1 MDFGNLYKDI
11 TQAYTWIP
19 KKLDK
24 AGRAF
29 PPLRVA
35 VVITHFCNLRCEFC
49 MVVSPENI
57 ERAKRMQPHV
67 LTLDEI
73 KSIADQL
80 PRYSVVTVTGGEP
93 TARYDFMDII
103 RYVSRKHK
111 GHFVTNG
118 TVLNDEKLS
127 EVISLGAPS
136 IISSGLMSVGVSIEG
151 PEEFHDHIVKI
162 KGAYKKTVR
171 TIQTLGEAKRKQKK
185 KFPIIDLKVVIT
197 DENINSLVDI
207 FKLAEDAGSDLV
219 SYQIVNNQQSS
230 YGIEGSGDP
239 KAHMKVPPPVRPI
252 DAKLLREVCE
262 ELSARSKANSVTKV
276 RFNPIMPFDDIV
288 DHYQNTPD
296 LEHFTCNV
304 VWSTM
309 HIGPYGDVFPCFSYN
324 MGNVRKNSLMEIWN
338 GDKYRKF
345 RQQLQQAGIFRGC
358 IGCCMISYKTPN
370 GASNRINN
378 TGERAV
384 HQITGYHP
392 RPSA

>member
-1 MDFGNLYKDI
+1 
-11 TQAYTWIP
+11 
-19 KKLDK
+19 
-24 AGRAF
+24 
-29 PPLRVA
+29 
-35 VVITHFCNLRCEFC
+35 

-73 KSIADQL
+73 KGIADQL
-80 PRYSVVTVTGGEP
+80 PRYSVLTITGGEP

-103 RYVSRKHK
+103 RYVSKKHK

-118 TVLNDEKLS
+118 TVLNDQKLG

-136 IISSGLMSVGVSIEG
+136 LVSSGLMSVGVSIEG
-151 PEEFHDHIVKI
+151 PEEFHDQIVKI

-171 TIQTLGEAKRKQKK
+171 TIQTLAEEKRRQKK
-185 KFPIIDLKVVIT
+185 KFPIVDLKVVIT

-207 FKLAEDAGSDLV
+207 FKLAEDAGVDLV
-219 SYQIVNNQQSS
+219 SYQVVNNQPSS

-252 DAKLLREVCE
+252 DGKLLRQVCE
-262 ELSARSKANSVTKV
+262 ELSARSKANPITKV
-276 RFNPIMPFDDIV
+276 RFNPIMPIDDIV
-288 DHYQNTPD
+288 DHYENTPD

-338 GDKYRKF
+338 GDRYRKF

-370 GASNRINN
+370 GASNRILNN
-378 TGERAV
+378 TGGKAI
-384 HQITGYHP
+384 HQIKVKN
-392 RPSA
+392 

>member
-1 MDFGNLYKDI
+1 MDFGNLYKDL
-11 TQAYTWIP
+11 TQAYTLVP
-19 KKLDK
+19 KKFDK

-57 ERAKRMQPHV
+57 ERAKKMQPHV

-103 RYVSRKHK
+103 RYVSAKHK

-118 TVLNDEKLS
+118 TVLNDEKLA
-127 EVISLGAPS
+127 EVISLGAPNLL
-136 IISSGLMSVGVSIEG
+136 SSGLMSVGVSIEG

-171 TIQTLGEAKRKQKK
+171 TIRTLGEEKKKQKK
-185 KFPIIDLKVVIT
+185 KFPIVDLKVVIT
-197 DENINSLVDI
+197 DENIHSLVDI
-207 FKLAEDAGSDLV
+207 FKLAEESGADLV
-219 SYQIVNNQQSS
+219 SFQVVNNQQSS
-230 YGIEGSGDP
+230 YGIEGTGDP

-252 DAKLLREVCE
+252 DPDQLRAVCE
-262 ELSARSKANSVTKV
+262 ELQARSKVHAVTKV
-276 RFNPIMPFDDIV
+276 RFNPIMPVDDIV

-296 LEHFTCNV
+296 LDHFTCNV

-309 HIGPYGDVFPCFSYN
+309 HIGPYGDVFPCYSYN
-324 MGNVRKNSLMEIWN
+324 MGNIRKNKLMEIWN
-338 GDKYRKF
+338 GEKYRKF
-345 RQQLQQAGIFRGC
+345 RKQLQQAGVWRGC
-358 IGCCMISYKTPN
+358 IGCCMISYQSPN
-370 GASNRINN
+370 GSSNRIIN
-378 TGERAV
+378 TGGKAV
-384 HQITGYHP
+384 HQIQVHK
-392 RPSA
+392 

>member
-1 MDFGNLYKDI
+1 MNFGNLYKDL
-11 TQAYTWIP
+11 TQAYALVP
-19 KKLDK
+19 KTMDK
-24 AGRAF
+24 KGRAF

-35 VVITHFCNLRCEFC
+35 IVITHFCNLRCEFC

-57 ERAKRMQPHV
+57 ERAKKMQPHV
-67 LTLDEI
+67 LTFDEI
-73 KSIADQL
+73 KAIADQL
-80 PRYSVVTVTGGEP
+80 PRYSVITITGGEP

-103 RYVSRKHK
+103 EYVSKKHR

-118 TVLNDEKLS
+118 TVLNDEKLAK
-127 EVISLGAPS
+127 VISHGAPNL
-136 IISSGLMSVGVSIEG
+136 ISAGLMSVGVSIEG

-171 TIQTLGEAKRKQKK
+171 TIHTLAEEKRKQKK

-207 FKLAEDAGSDLV
+207 FKLAEDNGADLV
-219 SYQIVNNQQSS
+219 SFQVVNNQQSS
-230 YGIEGSGDP
+230 YGIEGTGDA

-252 DAKLLREVCE
+252 DAKQLREICG
-262 ELSARSKANSVTKV
+262 ELTARSKANPVTKV
-276 RFNPIMPFDDIV
+276 RFNPIMPVDDIV

-309 HIGPYGDVFPCFSYN
+309 HIGPYGDVFPCYSYN
-324 MGNVRKNSLMEIWN
+324 MGNIRKNSLMEIWN
-338 GDKYRKF
+338 GEKYRKF
-345 RQQLQQAGIFRGC
+345 RNQLQQAGIWRGC

-370 GASNRINN
+370 GDSNRIIN
-378 TGERAV
+378 TGGKAI
-384 HQITGYHP
+384 HQIQVHK
-392 RPSA
+392 

>member
-1 MDFGNLYKDI
+1 MDFGNLYKDL
-11 TQAYTWIP
+11 TQAYALVP
-19 KKLDK
+19 KKFDK

-57 ERAKRMQPHV
+57 ERAKKMQPHV
-67 LTLDEI
+67 LTFDEI

-80 PRYSVVTVTGGEP
+80 PRYSVITVTGGEP

-103 RYVSRKHK
+103 KYVSARHK

-118 TVLNDEKLS
+118 TVLNDEKLAQ
-127 EVISLGAPS
+127 VISLGAPS
-136 IISSGLMSVGVSIEG
+136 LFSSGLMSVGVSIEG

-171 TIQTLGEAKRKQKK
+171 TIHTLAEEKKKQKK
-185 KFPIIDLKVVIT
+185 KFPIVDLKVVIT

-207 FKLAEDAGSDLV
+207 FKLAEDNGADLV
-219 SYQIVNNQQSS
+219 SYQVVNNQQSS
-230 YGIEGSGDP
+230 YGIEGTGDP
-239 KAHMKVPPPVRPI
+239 KAHTKVPPPVRPI
-252 DAKLLREVCE
+252 DAKILRDVCE
-262 ELSARSKANSVTKV
+262 ELHARSRANAVTKV
-276 RFNPIMPFDDIV
+276 RFNPIMPVDDVV
-288 DHYQNTPD
+288 DHYQNVPD

-309 HIGPYGDVFPCFSYN
+309 HIGPYGDVFPCYSYN
-324 MGNVRKNSLMEIWN
+324 MGNIRKNSLMDIWN
-338 GDKYRKF
+338 GDRYRKF
-345 RQQLQQAGIFRGC
+345 RQQLQQAGIWRGC

-370 GASNRINN
+370 GDSNRIIN
-378 TGERAV
+378 TGGKAV
-384 HQITGYHP
+384 HQIQLHK
-392 RPSA
+392 